1 MAARRTREQAPGG
14 KGAKREQRRR
24 RPTRLPGR
32 LHKDA
37 VLDSV
42 MTYLDDV
49 FRQIE
54 LLTQRIPRMQAQLDV
69 VTAKL
74 RR

>member
-1 MAARRTREQAPGG
+1 MAARRTREQAPGMP
-14 KGAKREQRRR
+14 GAKRKQRRR
-24 RPTRLPGR
+24 PPTRLPGP

-49 FRQIE
+49 SRQIE
-54 LLTQRIPRMQAQLDV
+54 LLTERIARMQAQLDV